1 MTTTLLQ
8 MALLI
13 GAGGVWR
20 FFKPQG
26 LSAIE
31 IRNVV
36 TSLVYYYFL
45 PAMIL
50 NVLWQADIGLKS
62 FYFMLLTV
70 SSISVAIACAWLIGK
85 LLRFDNYRLGAVILA
100 AAFGNVTYLG
110 LPILE
115 QVFGSWARSV
125 AIQIDLFACAPYL
138 FTFGIMIAR
147 HYGEDES
154 EKPKSV
160 FSFLNTPP
168 FWAMAIAVVLNMNN
182 INAPLWFMQVLQK
195 LSGAVIPLMLFSL
208 GLALSW
214 TAISV
219 RNLPYLLTV
228 ALIKLAI
235 MPLFA
240 FYLARYLPLDTNDKA
255 AAILDIA
262 MPCMLIGVVL
272 CDRYRLDSY
281 LYAMIVTITTAMSAI
296 TLPFWYEVLKTS

>member
-1 MTTTLLQ
+1 

-26 LSAIE
+26 LGAVE

-36 TSLVYYYFL
+36 TNVVYYYFL

-50 NVLWQADIGLKS
+50 NVLWQADIGVKS
-62 FYFMLLTV
+62 LYFMLLTV

-85 LLRFDNYRLGAVILA
+85 LFRFENHRLGAVILA

-147 HYGEDES
+147 HYGEDSS

-168 FWAMAIAVVLNMNN
+168 FWAMAVAIVLN
-182 INAPLWFMQVLQK
+182 INDIIAPPWFMQLLQK

-214 TAISV
+214 TAIHWG
-219 RNLPYLLTV
+219 NMKYLVTV
-228 ALIKLAI
+228 VIIKLMI

-240 FYLARYLPLDTNDKA
+240 LWLVNYLPLETNDKA

-281 LYAMIVTITTAMSAI
+281 LYAMIVTISTAISAL
-296 TLPFWYEVLKTS
+296 TLPFWYSFLITL